1 MPRCDKDRQRG
12 PSPGSRLRQ
21 GPVGT
26 LESGTINTEM
36 SNREQE
42 MPKFKVVTPKGASF
56 TTAGGGYALEREA
69 LDPIGAEIVEAP
81 ANEAEFIAAARGA
94 DAIYAKGMRIS
105 KEIIDALENCKVITL
120 GSVGVDS
127 VDVKAASARGIP
139 VTNVPDTFIE
149 EVADHAMMLLLAGF
163 RRLVEQ
169 DRMVREGRWSEG
181 RPALL
186 KIPRLMGQT
195 LGFVS
200 FGRVARAVAKRAA
213 PFGLR
218 MMAYD
223 PFIAETLIS
232 DHGVLPATLS
242 EVLTQSDFVSM
253 HAPAR
258 PEVHHMLGETHF
270 RQMKPNAIFINT
282 GRGATVNEEA
292 LIKALQEGWIAHA
305 ALDVLET
312 EPPSHNNPM
321 LSMDNVTM
329 TAHVASAS
337 ARFDEA
343 RKRRVG
349 FELSLVLSGLWPV
362 SCVNPTVLQKTSLRR
377 WQPVGME
384 RGPNS

>member
-1 MPRCDKDRQRG
+1 MPR
-12 PSPGSRLRQ
+12 
-21 GPVGT
+21 
-26 LESGTINTEM
+26 
-36 SNREQE
+36 
-42 MPKFKVVTPKGASF
+42 FKVVTPKGASF
-56 TTAGGGYALEREA
+56 SVAGGGYAFEQEA
-69 LDPIGAEIVEAP
+69 LDPIDAEIVEAP
-81 ANEAEFIAAARGA
+81 ANEAEFIDAARTA
-94 DAIYAKGMRIS
+94 DAIYAKGMPIT
-105 KEIIDALENCKVITL
+105 KKIIDALENCKVITL

-127 VDVKAASARGIP
+127 VDVQAATARGIP
-139 VTNVPDTFIE
+139 VTNIPDTFIE

-163 RRLVEQ
+163 RRLIQQ

-181 RPALL
+181 RPAFL
-186 KIPRLMGQT
+186 KIRRPRTT
-195 LGFVS
+195 LGFIS
-200 FGRVARAVAKRAA
+200 LAGGGRAGQARA

-223 PFIAETLIS
+223 PFIEETLIS
-232 DHGVLPATLS
+232 EHGVVPATLS

-258 PEVHHMLGETHF
+258 PEAHRMLGEKHF
-270 RQMKPNAIFINT
+270 RQMKQNAIFINT
-282 GRGATVNEEA
+282 GRGPTVHEEA

-321 LSMDNVTM
+321 LGMENVTL

-349 FELSLVLSGLWPV
+349 YELSLVLTGMWPV
-362 SCVNPTVLQKTSLRR
+362 SCVNPSVLQNTSLRR
-377 WQPVGME
+377 WQPVGMD

>member
-1 MPRCDKDRQRG
+1 
-12 PSPGSRLRQ
+12 
-21 GPVGT
+21 
-26 LESGTINTEM
+26 
-36 SNREQE
+36 
-42 MPKFKVVTPKGASF
+42 MPKFTVVTPKGASF
-56 TTAGGGYALEREA
+56 TVAGGGYGYEQEA
-69 LDPIGAEIVEAP
+69 LDPIDAAIVEAP
-81 ANEAEFIAAARGA
+81 TDEAGFIAAARTA
-94 DAIYAKGMRIS
+94 DAIYAKGIPIT
-105 KEIIDALENCKVITL
+105 KKIIDNLENCKVITL

-127 VDVKAASARGIP
+127 VDVKAATARGIP
-139 VTNVPDTFIE
+139 VTNIPDTFIE

-163 RRLVEQ
+163 RRLIQQ
-169 DRMVREGRWSEG
+169 DKMVREGCWSEG

-200 FGRVARAVAKRAA
+200 FGRVARAVARRAA

-223 PFIAETLIS
+223 PFVQETLMAEY
-232 DHGVLPATLS
+232 GVLPATLS
-242 EVLTQSDFVSM
+242 EVLSQSDFVSM

-258 PEVHHMLGETHF
+258 PEVHHMLGEKHF
-270 RQMKPNAIFINT
+270 KQMKPSAIFINT
-282 GRGATVNEEA
+282 GRGPTVDEEG

-305 ALDVLET
+305 ALDVLEK
-312 EPPSHNNPM
+312 EPPSHNNPL
-321 LSMDNVTM
+321 LSMDNVTL

-349 FELSLVLSGLWPV
+349 YELSLVLSGMWPM
-362 SCVNPTVLQKTSLRR
+362 SCVNPTVLQNTSLRR
-377 WQPVGME
+377 WQPAGMD

>member
-1 MPRCDKDRQRG
+1 MHPG
-12 PSPGSRLRQ
+12 PSPAPFRHALMRAQQAGRASLH
-21 GPVGT
+21 G
-26 LESGTINTEM
+26 
-36 SNREQE
+36 EQAGRSAGDE
-42 MPKFKVVTPKGASF
+42 MPKFTILTPKGASF
-56 TTAGGGYALEREA
+56 TVAGGGYGYEMEA
-69 LDPIGAEIVEAP
+69 LDPIEAEIVEAP
-81 ANEAEFIAAARGA
+81 ANEAEFIAAARDT
-94 DAIYAKGMRIS
+94 DAIYS
-105 KEIIDALENCKVITL
+105 KCMPITKAVIDSLENCKVITL
-120 GSVGVDS
+120 GTVGVDS
-127 VDVKAASARGIP
+127 VDVKAATARGIP

-163 RRLVEQ
+163 RRLVAQ

-186 KIPRLMGQT
+186 KVPRLMGQT

-200 FGRVARAVAKRAA
+200 FGRVSRAVARRAK
-213 PFGLR
+213 PFGLH

-223 PFIAETLIS
+223 PFIQETLMTEL
-232 DHGVLPATLS
+232 GVLPATLS
-242 EVLTQSDFVSM
+242 EVLSKSDFVSM

-258 PEVHHMLGETHF
+258 PEVHHMLTEQHF
-270 RQMKPNAIFINT
+270 RQMKPSAIFINT
-282 GRGATVNEEA
+282 GRGPTVDEEA

-305 ALDVLET
+305 ALDVLEK

-321 LSMDNVTM
+321 LGMENVTL

-349 FELSLVLSGLWPV
+349 YELSLVLSGMWPV
-362 SCVNPTVLQKTSLRR
+362 SCVNPSVLQNTSLRR
-377 WQPVGME
+377 WQPVSME